1 MLAPIIRYSVYWF
14 QTLYLYNF
22 REVYFMKHSK
32 LFVTSALALLL
43 GLGVGLGAGFKL
55 NANKTSVVA
64 EAAAGK
70 ATKDYPMIV
79 NWWNDVNDMY
89 SGHKVAIHCYGGDL
103 TTAKTIA
110 TEKVTDH
117 MAVGILPKGTQKFK
131 VLKVPNSV
139 TLPCD
144 GWPSS
149 VAVEWGEWPFDS
161 AKNVVTL
168 KYYSGDQEYNDNKAI
183 LIKDRPV
190 MFDTSSYGNWFADN
204 ATAYA
209 VTGSV
214 SGWYDYTVSEGWNKL
229 TRIGTTGYA
238 YFTPS
243 STIIAPQVIVTRNK
257 ANTPGWDTGKK
268 WNQTT
273 DMTAN
278 YGFNPLYTTM
288 VESGKTG
295 DNYNWGNKSATE
307 TASEYG
313 MYFMDKITCS
323 GSGSITS
330 ASSNWTTVKNF
341 YNKLTADVQG
351 EAWKASASE
360 SGNNIQQAMYRYDYI
375 VFYKQYSGYD
385 DFITRSTSS
394 GKASFS
400 ITNST
405 PVRALNNSDVPTIL
419 ITMIAVGAVITTGGY
434 FFLRK
439 RKAD

>member
-1 MLAPIIRYSVYWF
+1 
-14 QTLYLYNF
+14 
-22 REVYFMKHSK
+22 MKHSR
-32 LFVTSALALLL
+32 FFAVSALAVLL

-55 NANKTSVVA
+55 NSNKSSAVV

-131 VLKVPNSV
+131 VLKVPNNV

-161 AKNVVTL
+161 EKNVVTL

-190 MFDTSSYGNWFADN
+190 MFDTSSYGDWFADN

-209 VTGSV
+209 VTGAV
-214 SGWYDYTVSEGWNKL
+214 SSYYDYTVTEGWNKL
-229 TRIGTTGYA
+229 TRIGSSGYM

-257 ANTPGWDTGKK
+257 TNTTGWDDK

-273 DMTAN
+273 NMTAN

-295 DNYNWGNKSATE
+295 DNFNWGNKSAEE

-313 MYFMDKITCS
+313 FYFMDKITCS
-323 GSGSITS
+323 GNGSITS

-351 EAWKASASE
+351 ECWKASASE
-360 SGNNIQQAMYRYDYI
+360 SGNNIQKAMFRYDYI
-375 VFYKQYSGYD
+375 VFYKQYSGYN
-385 DFITRSTSS
+385 DFINRTTSS

-400 ITNST
+400 IVYPVSVESFGSNST
-405 PVRALNNSDVPTIL
+405 PAVAIAMVAIGCTIAL
-419 ITMIAVGAVITTGGY
+419 GGY
-434 FFLRK
+434 FLLKR